1 MPNRRHTRIAA
12 VAVTIAVGTVVSA
25 CGGSDPAAGPPRL
38 TVLPRDGGSDAAG
51 VVAATT
57 TTLVGTRRYTIQ
69 PGDTLAAIAAAQ
81 GTTVADISTLNRGI
95 DPTNLKVGSTLL
107 LPPLPEPPTTAPP
120 APTAPTTIGGVTGA
134 TPQPPGVTST
144 TG

>member
-1 MPNRRHTRIAA
+1 MPHRLRRRL
-12 VAVTIAVGTVVSA
+12 VAVTVTAVTTLGA
-25 CGGSDPAAGPPRL
+25 CGGGDPVAEPVRL
-38 TVLPRDGGSDAAG
+38 TVVPRDGDAAAGG

-69 PGDTLAAIAAAQ
+69 PGDTLAAIAGAQ

-107 LPPLPEPPTTAPP
+107 LPPLPEPATTVPP
-120 APTAPTTIGGVTGA
+120 APTTTGAVTVA
-134 TPQPPGVTST
+134 TPQPAGATST